1 MVTRLWRNGVDD
13 PGKKLPHGHETPG
26 KGTRARGLGRLSG
39 GMSWGTRMFLT
50 QAMVLVASIA
60 TAALVAS
67 IVGPPLF
74 HGHLLQVGRQIDAA
88 ELPHIERAFTDAGVA
103 SLAVGFMV
111 ALVLALLVSW
121 YDTKRLRRPLEQ
133 LTSAA
138 SHVST
143 GDYAARVPKAGFSSE
158 LDGVGKAFNDMAR
171 RLDATEE
178 TRRRLLSDVAHEVRT
193 PIATLTALLEA
204 LADGIT
210 PWNEE
215 TQHLLL
221 LQAERLQRIARDL
234 DAVSRAEEGRLSLV
248 PEPVDISDLV
258 KLAVATA
265 RGRYQAKGVTL
276 DQRSEQIPVLVDPQR
291 IAQILGNLLDNALR
305 HTPPGGNVDV
315 HGRRHGG
322 SAIIS
327 VTDNG
332 DGLTLEQLD
341 HVFERFYR
349 ADLAR
354 SRDAAGAGIGLTIS
368 RGLAIAHGG
377 SLTATSPGEKLGAA
391 FTLTLPLAA
400 RTASAASDPRQI
412 AAQPS
417 PDALGRRR
425 PSVLDRRRGADA

>member
-1 MVTRLWRNGVDD
+1 
-13 PGKKLPHGHETPG
+13 
-26 KGTRARGLGRLSG
+26 
-39 GMSWGTRMFLT
+39 MFLT
-50 QAMVLVASIA
+50 QAMVLVSSIA

-74 HGHLLQVGRQIDAA
+74 HDHLVQSGRPLGAA

-103 SLAVGFMV
+103 SLAIGFMV

-121 YDTKRLRRPLEQ
+121 YDHKRLRRPLEQ
-133 LTSAA
+133 LTVAA

-143 GDYAARVPKAGFSSE
+143 GDYAVRVPKAGFSSE
-158 LDGVGKAFNDMAR
+158 LDSVGKAFNDMAH

-178 TRRRLLSDVAHEVRT
+178 TRRRLLADVAHEVRT

-204 LADGIT
+204 LADDIT

-248 PEPVDISDLV
+248 AEPVDISDLV

-265 RGRYQAKGVTL
+265 HSRYQAKGVTL
-276 DQRSEQIPVLVDPQR
+276 EQRSEQIAALVDPQR

-305 HTPPGGNVDV
+305 HTPPGGNVYV
-315 HGRRHGG
+315 NGRRHGG
-322 SAIIS
+322 SAVIT
-327 VTDNG
+327 VTDTG
-332 DGLTLEQLD
+332 DGLTPEQLGQ
-341 HVFERFYR
+341 VFERFYR

-354 SRDAAGAGIGLTIS
+354 TRDAAGAGIGLTIS

-377 SLTATSPGEKLGAA
+377 SLTATSPGEKLGAS
-391 FTLTLPLAA
+391 FTLKLPLVA
-400 RTASAASDPRQI
+400 RTASAASSPRLI
-412 AAQPS
+412 AAQPG
-417 PDALGRRR
+417 PDAL
-425 PSVLDRRRGADA
+425 DRRHPGVLQQRRGSDT